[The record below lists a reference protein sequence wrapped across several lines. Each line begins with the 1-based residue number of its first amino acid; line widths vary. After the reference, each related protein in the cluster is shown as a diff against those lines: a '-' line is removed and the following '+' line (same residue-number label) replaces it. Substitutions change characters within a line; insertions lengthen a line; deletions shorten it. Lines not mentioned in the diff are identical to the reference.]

1 MSPAH
6 GAGGPLVVVAIP
18 AHDEQELLGR
28 CLESVA
34 RARELLLIERPDARC
49 RVVVCAD
56 ACTDQTAEVARSRGV
71 AVVESTA
78 RAVGAARDAAVAEGL
93 RLLDG
98 VGWPADEVWLATT
111 DADSQVPGHWITS
124 QLAMAAAGA
133 QVVVGT
139 VEPDGGELPM
149 LSAWWQRHELGEGHG
164 HVHGANLGLWV
175 SVWRMVGGFG
185 QLRTHEDV
193 LLVERCRAAGVEVR
207 ATDAHRVLTSSRRD
221 NRVPG
226 GFGGFLRE
234 LTDGLD

>member
-1 MSPAH
+1 M
-6 GAGGPLVVVAIP
+6 VVAIP

-28 CLESVA
+28 CLDRVA
-34 RARELLLIERPDARC
+34 RAREHLLAELPDARC
-49 RVVVCAD
+49 RVVVAAD
-56 ACTDQTAEVARSRGV
+56 ACTDRTVEVALGRGV

-78 RAVGAARDAAVAEGL
+78 HAVGTARDAAVTEGL

-98 VGWPADEVWLATT
+98 AVWPADEVWLATT
-111 DADSQVPGHWITS
+111 DADSQVPPHWLTS

-139 VEPDGGELPM
+139 VEPDGGDLPV
-149 LSAWWQRHELGEGHG
+149 LAAWWQRHELGEGHG
-164 HVHGANLGLWV
+164 HVHGANLGLWA

-185 QLRTHEDV
+185 HLRTHEDV

-207 ATDAHRVLTSSRRD
+207 ATDAHRVLTSSRTD

-234 LTDGLD
+234 LTDGLG